1 MGTKKQ
7 DKLIEKIETLCFM
20 VAATDGISEMEGF
33 ELDMIQGRIR
43 MLLDAKSAVT
53 EYEKSG
59 DMKKA
64 LSNLKEPLM
73 LTHVMK
79 FGMADHIQAIDKE
92 VSDLLESNPDNAQAE
107 YEVLLKIHASDIE
120 DDYDRKVAMLC
131 IRDVYDVDGSSSIER
146 WAHLVLGKEW
156 GVSIMKA
163 NKWANEFVFPVIEE
177 SQKNIEF

>member
-1 MGTKKQ
+1 
-7 DKLIEKIETLCFM
+7 M

-92 VSDLLESNPDNAQAE
+92 VRDLVDDAHETALKILRNNLPLLESISQ
-107 YEVLLKIHASDIE
+107 KILQE
-120 DDYDRKVAMLC
+120 
-131 IRDVYDVDGSSSIER
+131 E
-146 WAHLVLGKEW
+146 
-156 GVSIMKA
+156 
-163 NKWANEFVFPVIEE
+163 VIEGEDLKTLLAE
-177 SQKNIEF
+177 SKMPA